1 MPESQVY
8 GKGLHEGLTV
18 CGVSSDMALQ
28 SADYLNEVIST
39 FRAEAQKIERPS
51 DKHVYDL
58 VSPDAQ
64 PATDTEAVRTAGNM
78 WKCLDNWV
86 QTDSLLQKAG
96 YRRFQQ
102 SLGDRTEYVS
112 YTAKRL
118 EELCDMLDVL
128 TQEDGVRRQS
138 LKTMI
143 AGGPPQDRETR
154 QALLQMH
161 QETGTLAGTL
171 KEMEA
176 VLDTPDTLNAYQQIQ
191 QYVATARDA
200 ATHTHS

>member
-1 MPESQVY
+1 MPESQIY

-18 CGVSSDMALQ
+18 HGVSSDMALQ
-28 SADYLNEVIST
+28 GADYLNQVIST
-39 FRAEAQKIERPS
+39 FRAEAKKIERPA

-86 QTDSLLQKAG
+86 QTDTLLQKAG

-112 YTAKRL
+112 YTGKRL
-118 EELCDMLDVL
+118 EELCDMLDL
-128 TQEDGVRRQS
+128 FTQEDGLRRQS

-143 AGGPPQDRETR
+143 AGGAPEDRETR

-161 QETGTLAGTL
+161 QETGTLADTL
-171 KEMEA
+171 KKMAA
-176 VLDTPDTLNAYQQIQ
+176 VLDTPDVHNTYQQIQ
-191 QYVATARDA
+191 EYVATARDA
-200 ATHTHS
+200 ATHTRS